1 LVGQSPANLFK
12 DSITITF
19 LLHRKNAYCSLN
31 ILLSVFLI
39 LMRLALVSVFLTSS
53 PSLLIIWLVLL
64 TFYLGLILR
73 KVLSSWVIYAV
84 VLLFT
89 GGIIILFIYILT
101 LVMSVKVVFT
111 NVNLELRVLASRF
124 ILIFFFVPNEVNTS
138 LNLSNMF
145 LIRRI
150 NYVIFLAVYLFLVL
164 LVVVKL
170 SSGYKGALKSVFK
183 YDKDLH

>member
-1 LVGQSPANLFK
+1 MFF
-12 DSITITF
+12 II
-19 LLHRKNAYCSLN
+19 
-31 ILLSVFLI
+31 
-39 LMRLALVSVFLTSS
+39 MRLALISVCLTSS
-53 PSLLIIWLVLL
+53 PSLLIMWLIII

-89 GGIIILFIYILT
+89 GGIIILFMYILT
-101 LVMSVKVVFT
+101 LVISVKVVFM
-111 NVNLELRVLASRF
+111 NVNLELGVLTTRF
-124 ILIFFFVPNEVNTS
+124 VLIFFFVPNEVNIN

-150 NYVIFLAVYLFLVL
+150 NYVLFLAVYLFLVL

-170 SSGYKGALKSVFK
+170 SSAHKGSLKSVFK
-183 YDKDLH
+183 HGKNFL